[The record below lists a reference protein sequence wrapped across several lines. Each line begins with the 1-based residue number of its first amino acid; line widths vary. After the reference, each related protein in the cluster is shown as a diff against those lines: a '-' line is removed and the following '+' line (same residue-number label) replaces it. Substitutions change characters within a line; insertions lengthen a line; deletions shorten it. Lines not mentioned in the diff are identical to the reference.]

1 MNKLKLNTLIRGF
14 TFLLL
19 FVLSQLALAEGTHKL
34 VIQISSND
42 LIAQKTALSNIVN
55 VQKHYGMDNVEI
67 ELVAFGSGYR
77 MLTPQSPLASR
88 ISSLALQDITF
99 TACMNTL
106 LTVKEQT
113 GFMPKLIEGVTT
125 TQAGVPHIME
135 LQEKGYS
142 YIKY

>member
-1 MNKLKLNTLIRGF
+1 MNSLNLNNMIKLF
-14 TFLLL
+14 TFLLFFSFSL
-19 FVLSQLALAEGTHKL
+19 NTFANDTHRL

-42 LIAQKTALSNIVN
+42 ILAQKTALSNIVN
-55 VQKHYGMDNVEI
+55 IQKHYGMDNVEI
-67 ELVAFGSGYR
+67 ELVAFGPGYR

-88 ISSLALQDITF
+88 ISSLAMQDVTF

-106 LTVKEQT
+106 ITVKEQT
-113 GFMPKLIEGVTT
+113 GIMPKLIEGVTT

>member
-1 MNKLKLNTLIRGF
+1 MKHTNLNKALKLAIVLLFF
-14 TFLLL
+14 TFSPSA
-19 FVLSQLALAEGTHKL
+19 FSEDMHRV

-55 VQKHYGMDNVEI
+55 VQKHYGIDNVEI
-67 ELVAFGSGYR
+67 ELVAFGPGYR
-77 MLTPQSPLASR
+77 MLTPQSPLAAR
-88 ISSLALQDITF
+88 ISSLAMQEVTF

-106 LTVKEQT
+106 ITVKEQT
-113 GFMPKLIEGVTT
+113 GIMPKLTEGVTT

-135 LQEKGYS
+135 LQEQGYS